1 MTRTD
6 PVSRHRRP
14 LLEVGL
20 ALTALVGLAVCGGAQ
35 QGASA
40 SAAPAPSHASA
51 TAATPSSGGP
61 STAACTPI
69 TEEEVAALFERWNDS
84 LATGDAEEVAD
95 NYAEE
100 SILLPTVSNTPRLD
114 REGKVDY
121 FEHWLPHK
129 PQGVVNERFVA
140 IDCDTVVDAGVYT
153 FTYADG
159 TIVPARYTFTY
170 APEGDTWL
178 ITSHHSSVMPER
190 DAPPVQP
197 DGHASPSPTALR

>member
-1 MTRTD
+1 MSYTD
-6 PVSRHRRP
+6 PLSRHRRP
-14 LLEVGL
+14 LLEGGL
-20 ALTALVGLAVCGGAQ
+20 ALTALVGLAACGGAQ
-35 QGASA
+35 QGVAASA
-40 SAAPAPSHASA
+40 DLARASS
-51 TAATPSSGGP
+51 TAATPSPGAP

-84 LATGDAEEVAD
+84 LATGDPQEVAD

-121 FEHWLPHK
+121 FEHWLPNK

-159 TIVPARYTFTY
+159 TVVPARYTFTY
-170 APEGDTWL
+170 APKGDTWL
-178 ITSHHSSVMPER
+178 ITSHHSSAMPET
-190 DAPPVQP
+190 DEPPVRSS
-197 DGHASPSPTALR
+197 GHASP